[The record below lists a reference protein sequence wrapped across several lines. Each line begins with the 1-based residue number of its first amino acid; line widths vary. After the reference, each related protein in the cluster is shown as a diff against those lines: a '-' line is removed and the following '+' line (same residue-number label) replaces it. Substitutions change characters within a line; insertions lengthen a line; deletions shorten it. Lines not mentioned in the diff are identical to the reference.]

1 MHWLKT
7 FNTVAAGSLA
17 ILLTSCASI
26 KAPKTLFIT
35 YDVGEENF
43 KEESAQTRIVLDK
56 FFERFKKSNPD
67 INLVYINYK
76 SKNFYGQIAK
86 DNTLDLGPDLVIVN
100 QFNSTELI
108 ARRLTSDLPKQQFF
122 DSIYSPRMQADAK
135 INNKYTYAPF
145 AISTQIAC
153 FNRTTIKKSPST
165 IDELKKI
172 SASGKKIG
180 LSSDLYEL
188 IWTAGTQ
195 GAISELSSLG
205 SESASGSTYPAI
217 QKWLQ
222 WIDSAALYKNISF
235 HKNSRD
241 LGEKLKNNDLDWMA
255 CWGEQ
260 LEDLETTMGNN
271 LGVSA
276 LPNGTTSKA
285 FPTNLIY
292 GFALGKNSS
301 PIQREMA
308 MKFIKAN
315 VNRIAQR
322 KLQLDDTGLLA
333 VNQNVSIP
341 PESSKRLM
349 AINTSF
355 YEQRQNYSKEWPGIF
370 RWLVPEA
377 ENSKKR
383 GRRYA
388 QLSRTLTDFTNGYID
403 IDEAVKIITNNQ
415 TN

>member
-1 MHWLKT
+1 M
-7 FNTVAAGSLA
+7 AAGSLA

-67 INLVYINYK
+67 INLVYIDYK
-76 SKNFYGQIAK
+76 SRNFYGQIEK
-86 DNTLDLGPDLVIVN
+86 DNDLDLGPDLVIVN
-100 QFNSTELI
+100 QFNSTELK

-180 LSSDLYEL
+180 LSSDLYQL

-195 GAISELSSLG
+195 GAIAELSSIG
-205 SESASGSTYPAI
+205 RQRASNPTYPAI
-217 QKWLQ
+217 KKWLQ
-222 WIDSAALYKNISF
+222 WIETAALYQNISF
-235 HKNSRD
+235 HENQRELSN
-241 LGEKLKNNDLDWMA
+241 KLKNNELDWVT
-255 CWGEQ
+255 CHGIQ
-260 LEDLETTMGNN
+260 LGDLKKTMGHS

-285 FPTNLIY
+285 FPTHITY
-292 GFALGKNSS
+292 GFSLGKNSS
-301 PIQREMA
+301 QTQREMA

-315 VNRIAQR
+315 VNAIAQR
-322 KLQLDDTGLLA
+322 KLELDDEDGLLA
-333 VNQNVSIP
+333 ANRNVSIP
-341 PESSKRLM
+341 PESSRRL
-349 AINTSF
+349 AALNTSF
-355 YEQRQNYSKEWPGIF
+355 YEQRQDYAKEWPGII
-370 RWLVPEA
+370 RWFLPES
-377 ENSKKR
+377 ENLEQR
-383 GRRYA
+383 GQSYG
-388 QLSRTLTDFTNGYID
+388 QLRRTLTDFTNGYID

>member
-76 SKNFYGQIAK
+76 SKNFYGQIEK

-180 LSSDLYEL
+180 LSSDLYQL

-285 FPTNLIY
+285 FPTNRIY